1 MTGKVIWG
9 QLPKAIILIFR
20 FLARALAGSGRLVSV
35 PPAPG
40 ERVELFRTDAR
51 AEGNEIW
58 IGGWAMDSTETKQC
72 RWFSEKLCHTN
83 APWLFTAGEGYRQI
97 ASLELLATL
106 AAVLVFG
113 VPVNLRGKMLCS
125 AGTDNKGNSH
135 VVARL
140 LTTKFP
146 LAAFLMEL
154 AMQLQCVGADLE
166 LYWLPRLQNQEADA
180 LTNNDLT
187 RFDERL
193 RMRFDLSSFKG
204 LILSDM
210 LACGTELYEEIRAAQ
225 RRRTECHEQR
235 ARKSDTLRVAQPWG

>member
-1 MTGKVIWG
+1 
-9 QLPKAIILIFR
+9 
-20 FLARALAGSGRLVSV
+20 
-35 PPAPG
+35 
-40 ERVELFRTDAR
+40 
-51 AEGNEIW
+51 
-58 IGGWAMDSTETKQC
+58 MDSSDTKQC
-72 RWFSEKLCHTN
+72 RWFSEKLCHAN
-83 APWLFTAGEGYRQI
+83 APWLFTGGEGYRQI

-106 AAVLVFG
+106 AAVLVFV
-113 VPVNLRGKMLCS
+113 VPVNMRSKMHCS

-146 LAAFLMEL
+146 LAAFLIEL

-166 LYWLPRLQNQEADA
+166 LYWLPRLQSQEADA
-180 LTNNDLT
+180 LTNDDLT

-193 RMRFDLSSFKG
+193 RMSFDLSTFKG

-225 RRRTECHEQR
+225 RRKTERHGQR
-235 ARKSDTLRVAQPWG
+235 GRKSDALRVAQPWG

>member
-1 MTGKVIWG
+1 M
-9 QLPKAIILIFR
+9 
-20 FLARALAGSGRLVSV
+20 
-35 PPAPG
+35 
-40 ERVELFRTDAR
+40 
-51 AEGNEIW
+51 
-58 IGGWAMDSTETKQC
+58 
-72 RWFSEKLCHTN
+72 
-83 APWLFTAGEGYRQI
+83 
-97 ASLELLATL
+97 
-106 AAVLVFG
+106 
-113 VPVNLRGKMLCS
+113 PVNLRGKMHCS

-166 LYWLPRLQNQEADA
+166 LYWLPRFQNQEADA

-225 RRRTECHEQR
+225 RHRTECHGKR

>member
-1 MTGKVIWG
+1 MHA
-9 QLPKAIILIFR
+9 PKAMRSGLEAGLWTVLTR
-20 FLARALAGSGRLVSV
+20 SGVGGFLKNCVMLTPRGFLQLVKV
-35 PPAPG
+35 
-40 ERVELFRTDAR
+40 TDR
-51 AEGNEIW
+51 
-58 IGGWAMDSTETKQC
+58 S
-72 RWFSEKLCHTN
+72 
-83 APWLFTAGEGYRQI
+83 QI

-113 VPVNLRGKMLCS
+113 VPVNMRSKMHCS

-180 LTNNDLT
+180 LTNDDLT

-193 RMRFDLSSFKG
+193 RMRFDLSTFKG

-210 LACGTELYEEIRAAQ
+210 LACGTELHEEIRSAQ
-225 RRRTECHEQR
+225 RRETERHGQR
-235 ARKSDTLRVAQPWG
+235 GRKSDALRVAQPWGWKKKEGTGEGVQDWSHVAWFSTWEF